1 MKRFALH
8 VSFLIP
14 LLGLA
19 SRPPETMALLYSVFG
34 LTWVFR
40 DRLRRMCDRLPN
52 GRVWKVSVLFLLA
65 GMLTEI
71 LAWSNNYLKAEE
83 EPALFH
89 PQLIPDLI
97 IGVGFYGGWAVAWLV
112 VLRWYRFSIAEAFVL
127 TGMQGIFFEQ
137 LGAVFLA
144 MVTMFAVNPLIS
156 LLFGFYVFVVHGSI
170 AGIAL
175 MPELT
180 EGDGPATSAK
190 STNWV
195 RFPVAIILMVGLAF
209 AGCAAVS
216 LVAGLFGGLPEKNS
230 IVEFPFW

>member
-71 LAWSNNYLKAEE
+71 LAWSNNY
-83 EPALFH
+83 
-89 PQLIPDLI
+89 
-97 IGVGFYGGWAVAWLV
+97 
-112 VLRWYRFSIAEAFVL
+112 
-127 TGMQGIFFEQ
+127 
-137 LGAVFLA
+137 
-144 MVTMFAVNPLIS
+144 
-156 LLFGFYVFVVHGSI
+156 
-170 AGIAL
+170 
-175 MPELT
+175 
-180 EGDGPATSAK
+180 
-190 STNWV
+190 
-195 RFPVAIILMVGLAF
+195 
-209 AGCAAVS
+209 
-216 LVAGLFGGLPEKNS
+216 
-230 IVEFPFW
+230 

>member
-1 MKRFALH
+1 M
-8 VSFLIP
+8 
-14 LLGLA
+14 
-19 SRPPETMALLYSVFG
+19 
-34 LTWVFR
+34 
-40 DRLRRMCDRLPN
+40 
-52 GRVWKVSVLFLLA
+52 
-65 GMLTEI
+65 
-71 LAWSNNYLKAEE
+71 
-83 EPALFH
+83 
-89 PQLIPDLI
+89 
-97 IGVGFYGGWAVAWLV
+97 GFYGGWAVAWLV
-112 VLRWYRFSIAEAFVL
+112 VLRRYRFSIAEAFVL
-127 TGMQGIFFEQ
+127 TGMPRLILFEQ

-195 RFPVAIILMVGLAF
+195 RFPVAIILMVGFAF

-216 LVAGLFGGLPEKNS
+216 LSGRSLWRLARKEFHCRVPILVRTYFRLPLTLVARRCREMWVKPYCSPYLET
-230 IVEFPFW
+230 